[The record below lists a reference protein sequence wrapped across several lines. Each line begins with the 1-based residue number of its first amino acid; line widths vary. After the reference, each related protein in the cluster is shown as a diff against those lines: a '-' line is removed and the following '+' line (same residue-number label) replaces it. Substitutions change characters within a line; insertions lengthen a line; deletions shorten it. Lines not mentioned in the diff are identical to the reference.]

1 MTNIYEI
8 QLKIRSIDVDM
19 HRRLRTSV
27 LLSWIQEAAIAHT
40 EALGM
45 GREKTLDKGL
55 LWIVNMQR
63 IEISRLPVYDEE
75 VLLRSWPGKSMHLL
89 FPRYFELLDRDG
101 KVLVSGSALWS
112 LINENTRAL
121 IFPEKFGI
129 RIDGNETGSELPLPT
144 PARMLPCTDS
154 RSFTVP
160 YSFIDLNRHMN
171 NTRYLDLAEDCIFEE
186 VKDQALRSVRIEFQ
200 REILFNDT
208 VALAWGHEDGRWL
221 ITGTVEKPCFKIEL
235 CYGDL

>member
-19 HRRLRTSV
+19 YRRLRTSV

-112 LINENTRAL
+112 LINENTRAPMPLRPL
-121 IFPEKFGI
+121 I
-129 RIDGNETGSELPLPT
+129 PLKV
-144 PARMLPCTDS
+144 M
-154 RSFTVP
+154 VP
-160 YSFIDLNRHMN
+160 FD
-171 NTRYLDLAEDCIFEE
+171 IF
-186 VKDQALRSVRIEFQ
+186 
-200 REILFNDT
+200 
-208 VALAWGHEDGRWL
+208 
-221 ITGTVEKPCFKIEL
+221 
-235 CYGDL
+235 